1 MTVGE
6 MRARMSG
13 AEMHRWKLYRAKHG
27 PLDLERRY
35 DRPAALNAFM
45 VSTVN
50 GGKGQMRDFMPW
62 PVMPALSEAE
72 RFAMELMGN
81 G

>member
-1 MTVGE
+1 

-13 AEMHRWKLYRAKHG
+13 AEMHRWRLYREKHG
-27 PLDLERRY
+27 PLDLERRF
-35 DRPAALNAFM
+35 DRPAALLAYWFVKMNAKDY
-45 VSTVN
+45 N
-50 GGKGQMRDFMPW
+50 GNLKDFMPW
-62 PVMPALSEAE
+62 PVLPQLSEAE